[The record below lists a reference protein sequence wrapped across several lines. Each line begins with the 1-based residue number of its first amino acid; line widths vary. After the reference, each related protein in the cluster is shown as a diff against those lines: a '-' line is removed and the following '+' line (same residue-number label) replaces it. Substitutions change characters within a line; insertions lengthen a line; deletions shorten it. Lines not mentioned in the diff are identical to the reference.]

1 MEERRPVPLLGW
13 RGRAGGGEEVE
24 SENDEE
30 DGGGAAVEGHHP
42 LVADEDLSKAVVET
56 ESLRL
61 SQSVASDFG
70 GGGRSRCLST
80 TRGTRI
86 VGRGGAHHRIF
97 MDRSGVAQVHFYF
110 FVGC

>member
-1 MEERRPVPLLGW
+1 
-13 RGRAGGGEEVE
+13 VE

-70 GGGRSRCLST
+70 GGRTVSLPVDDPGYKNSRTRWGPPQNFHGPKWSRPSAFLLFRWLLIWKTPFFWVCELSN
-80 TRGTRI
+80 
-86 VGRGGAHHRIF
+86 H
-97 MDRSGVAQVHFYF
+97 SKEL
-110 FVGC
+110 